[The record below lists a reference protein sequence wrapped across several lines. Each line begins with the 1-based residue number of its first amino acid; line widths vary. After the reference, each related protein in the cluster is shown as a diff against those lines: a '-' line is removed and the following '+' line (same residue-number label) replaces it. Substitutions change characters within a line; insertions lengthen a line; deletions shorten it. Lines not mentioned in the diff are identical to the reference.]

1 MGIKISQLTAKTGK
15 LASTDLVEI
24 SEVSGATYVSK
35 KVTGANLMEVSL
47 DTSPQLG
54 GDLDVN
60 GYGIVSTANGN
71 IIITPDGTGD
81 IHLNTDSVRI
91 GDNNVDTTIVTRG
104 TGDLIL
110 RTHEGDAS
118 QGSIRIYDGA
128 NGNIELL
135 PNGTG
140 SVLVGGNSTQAT
152 ELRFMEDSDN
162 GTNYVALKANNTLAA
177 NTTYTLPTADGTNT
191 QMLTTNGSG
200 SLSWSSSHQA
210 VPVQSVASAATV
222 TPTAANQLVTITAQA
237 AGLTLAAPTG
247 SPVDG
252 QPLMIR
258 IKDNGTARGITWTSG
273 AGGYRAIGVTLPTTT
288 VLSKTTYVGL
298 IYNSTDNR
306 WDAIGVT
313 TEA

>member
-1 MGIKISQLTAKTGK
+1 MGIKIQDITSKSAKI
-15 LASTDLVEI
+15 ASTDLIEI
-24 SEVSGATYVSK
+24 AQVSGATYVSR
-35 KVTGANLMEVSL
+35 KVTGSEINELSL
-47 DTSPQLG
+47 DTTPQLG
-54 GDLDVN
+54 GNLDVN
-60 GYGIVSTANGN
+60 GNSIVSTSNGN
-71 IIITPDGTGD
+71 ITIEPNGTGD
-81 IHLNTDSVRI
+81 ILLNADAVRI
-91 GDNNVDTTIVTRG
+91 GDSNTDATIATNG

-110 RTHEGDAS
+110 TTN
-118 QGSIRIYDGA
+118 QGAANQGVIRIYDGA

-140 SVLVGGNSTQAT
+140 SILVGGNSTQAT

-162 GTNYVALKANNTLAA
+162 GTNYVALKANDTLAA

-200 SLSWSSSHQA
+200 TLSWSSSHQA

-222 TPTAANQLVTITAQA
+222 TPTATNQLVTITAQA

-247 SPVDG
+247 SPVEG